1 MDSLLPSLIKRQLDS
16 KRLGKPIHHYVRL
29 GSTNDIAD
37 QLASAGAP
45 EGTMVV
51 TEHQTHGRGR
61 LGRSW
66 FSQKG
71 KDLCFSL
78 VLRPDVPPCNLSCL
92 SLILGIAVGDAIE
105 KISGLKP
112 DLKWPNDLLING
124 KKCCGILSEVR
135 TELGEVKYLIVGIGI
150 NVNAKVVSTGLSM
163 TASTLFQQ
171 TGRQISRSQLLVEIL
186 NCFEP
191 FYFEFLDQKIKPL
204 LDLWVKKSSYAEDR
218 WVLVKQIDRSFQ
230 GITQG
235 LSKHGALLVKRGE
248 GWVEEVLA
256 GDIIEWDKKVS
267 SS

>member
-1 MDSLLPSLIKRQLDS
+1 MDLLLPSLIERQLDS
-16 KRLGKPIHHYVRL
+16 IRLGKPIHHYVQL

-37 QLASAGAP
+37 QLASDGAP

-78 VLRPDVPPCNLSCL
+78 VLRPDVPLGNLSCL

-112 DLKWPNDLLING
+112 DLKWPNDLLVNG

-135 TELGEVKYLIVGIGI
+135 TEFGEVKYLIVGIGI
-150 NVNAKVVSTGLSM
+150 NVNAKVVSKGLSM
-163 TASTLFQQ
+163 TASTLFQH
-171 TGRQISRSQLLVEIL
+171 TGQEISRSQLLVEIL

-191 FYFEFLDQKIKPL
+191 FYFEFLEQKIKPL

-218 WVLVKQIDRSFQ
+218 WVVVKQMDHSFQ

-235 LSKHGALLVKRGE
+235 LGRHGALLVKRGE
-248 GWVEEVLA
+248 GCVEEVLA
-256 GDIIEWDKKVS
+256 GDIIEWGKKVTRS
-267 SS
+267 